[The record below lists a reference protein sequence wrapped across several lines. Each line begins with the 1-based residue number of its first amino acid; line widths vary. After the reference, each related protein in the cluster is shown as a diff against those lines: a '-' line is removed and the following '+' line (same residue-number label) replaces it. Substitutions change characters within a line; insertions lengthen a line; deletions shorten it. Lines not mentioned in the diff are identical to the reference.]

1 MQETYVLHN
10 LCHILLIGF
19 VWMMLMFS
27 YNYLFIY
34 LEEYGRKYEDL
45 MLYMLLIMSKFIIEF
60 IIEIYR
66 ILIKQKCLNIFV
78 SLQHR

>member
-1 MQETYVLHN
+1 VLHN